1 MLTDKSN
8 CEDAFDK
15 MLRCGL
21 KKHIE
26 PDRPD
31 FGERLLRQIE
41 TRRQQKILAEIVFEE
56 RLALAGCIILP
67 LAAVITFLFFP
78 EIPRAVSGWVQSLFS
93 ISSQMVLSYVSEIQL
108 WYVFIIITGI
118 AIYYIFDFVAEEF

>member
-15 MLRCGL
+15 MLKSGL

-31 FGERLLRQIE
+31 FKEGLLRQIE